1 MNGFLT
7 KYPNI
12 RYIIPIIRV
21 MIPFQRYSP
30 FLVNIATSPTI
41 IRNRPAKE
49 INNPATK
56 LKRAGFIMNPKPN
69 IRAII
74 PNTISKIP
82 KLELSF
88 KSPLPTTISPIP
100 NRAKAKPAKILTAIN
115 PNSGSAKTIIPKII
129 NNMAVVFL
137 FMHPYPLKRFF

>member
-1 MNGFLT
+1 MNGSLT
-7 KYPNI
+7 RYPNN

-21 MIPFQRYSP
+21 IIPFQRYSP
-30 FLVNIATSPTI
+30 FLVNILTRPTI

-56 LKRAGFIMNPKPN
+56 LKRAGFIMNPKPK

-74 PNTISKIP
+74 PNITSKSP
-82 KLELSF
+82 KLKLSF

-100 NRAKAKPAKILTAIN
+100 SRANAKPAKILTAIN

-137 FMHPYPLKRFF
+137 FISLPP